1 MRLFFIVISLGFM
14 SLYLAQPSLQNNNWM
29 FGATAVGPGV
39 TPAPGPSLNFTNCNP
54 IVENDSPGA
63 QFEGQTAISNSQTGD
78 LLFYSSG
85 SQVRNALGQIMP
97 GGNLV
102 GTSNSISQNLIVKKP
117 GSSNLY
123 YLFTPETQAGIII
136 STTNPGINGFS
147 YTLIDMSLAGGLG
160 AVVSNGNLLQPFEN
174 CEMVTGVYHD
184 NGQDIWIIGH
194 KYGSNTFFAYLLTSA
209 GINPTPIYSSVGP
222 TIITN
227 GTSNYANSNYD
238 AVGELKA
245 SPDGTKLAFT
255 TFYNGYTCLFNFD
268 KTNGVVSNP
277 IPLNLGSAGYGTSFS
292 QDNSKLYFSRVDA
305 TQGGVSFL
313 NNGSIVQFDISVLSQ
328 AAIQASMYVVFSST
342 TGFRSLKLGPNGKLY
357 AARTTLV
364 SGGNGASYLA
374 VINNPNLAGAACNFV
389 NDGVFIGANKG
400 RWGLNNV
407 IEDFYTCV
415 DFNFTLGPDVYK
427 CPGASVTLSAPPN
440 QGTYLWNNGA
450 STANLTVTQ
459 PGTYWVTV
467 TGPSGSGS
475 DTIVVSNY
483 PTPTVNIIGATG
495 VCPGNTTTL
504 LSSPNFVTYQWS
516 NGQQTPNITVGPG
529 TYWLTATN
537 SNGCVAT
544 DTFTLLEWPTPLIS
558 ILGNTNVCAG
568 YTTELSV
575 NSALSNFQWNNGLQ
589 SQNIVVGPGTYWLTA
604 ADANGCIATDT
615 FTVEQWPNPV
625 INILGNTTVCT
636 GYTTELTV
644 SAAFTNYQW
653 SNGAQTQNINV
664 GPGTYFL
671 TTTDANGC
679 MANDTITVSESPN
692 PVISVLGNTY
702 VCAGQQVL
710 FQANPGFS
718 SYQWSN
724 GQNTAAIYLGAGT
737 YSLTVVDSLGCQAS
751 QEVTV
756 IESAPTAEITS
767 SVVQA
772 YSNNPIELQSTS
784 TPGLFPITS
793 WNWSFGDGSFS
804 ELENPIQSYT
814 QAGNYTITLV
824 VTDEFGCTDTASY
837 VIVFDPDFVFY
848 IPNSFTPDGDG
859 INQIF
864 LPVFSGGIDAAN
876 YQMLIF
882 NRWGEIIFESQDPT
896 IGWDASF
903 SLNGNPCQAGTYT
916 YVVSFKVPS
925 SSEQKTISGHVNL
938 IR

>member
-1 MRLFFIVISLGFM
+1 MRLFFLAFALGFM

-85 SQVRNALGQIMP
+85 SQVRNSQGQIMP

-117 GSSNLY
+117 GSSTLY
-123 YLFTPETQAGIII
+123 YLFTPETQAGAII
-136 STTNPGINGFS
+136 STTNPGLNGFS
-147 YTLIDMSLAGGLG
+147 YSIIDMSLAGGLG
-160 AVVSNGNLLQPFEN
+160 AVVSSGNLLQPFQN
-174 CEMVTGVYHD
+174 CEMVTGVYHP

-194 KYGSNTFFAYLLTSA
+194 KFGNNTFFAYLLTPS
-209 GINPTPIYSSVGP
+209 GINPTPVYSNVGP
-222 TIITN
+222 SIVTP

-245 SPDGTKLAFT
+245 SPDGSKLAFT
-255 TFYNGYTCLFNFD
+255 TFYNSYTCLFQFNS
-268 KTNGVVSNP
+268 TNGVVSNP
-277 IPLNLGSAGYGTSFS
+277 IPLSLGPNSAGYGTSFS
-292 QDNSKLYFSRVDA
+292 QDNSKLYFSRVDP

-313 NNGSIVQFDISVLSQ
+313 PNGAIIQFDISTYSQ
-328 AAIQASMYVVFSST
+328 AAIQASYYVVYSSP
-342 TGFRSLKLGPNGKLY
+342 TGFRSLKLGPDGKLY
-357 AARTTLV
+357 AARTTLT

-374 VINNPNLAGAACNFV
+374 VINNPNQAGPGCNFV
-389 NDGVFIGANKG
+389 NDGIFIGANKG

-407 IEDFYTCV
+407 IEDFYTCNN
-415 DFNFTLGPDVYK
+415 FNFTLGPNINK
-427 CPGASVTLSAPPN
+427 CPGASVTLVAPSN
-440 QGTYLWNNGA
+440 QSTYLWNTGA
-450 STANLTVTQ
+450 TTANLTVIQ

-483 PTPTVNIIGATG
+483 PTPSVNIIGATG
-495 VCPGNTTTL
+495 VCPGNTATL
-504 LSSPNFVTYQWS
+504 LSSPNFATYQWS
-516 NGQQTPNITVGPG
+516 NGQQTQNINVGPG

-537 SNGCVAT
+537 S
-544 DTFTLLEWPTPLIS
+544 
-558 ILGNTNVCAG
+558 
-568 YTTELSV
+568 
-575 NSALSNFQWNNGLQ
+575 
-589 SQNIVVGPGTYWLTA
+589 
-604 ADANGCIATDT
+604 NGCIATDT

-625 INILGNTTVCT
+625 MNILGNTFVCA
-636 GYTTELTV
+636 GYTTELSV
-644 SAAFTNYQW
+644 STAFTNYQW
-653 SNGAQTQNINV
+653 SNGQQTQNINV
-664 GPGTYFL
+664 GPGTYWL
-671 TTTDANGC
+671 NTTDANGC
-679 MANDTITVSESPN
+679 VANDTVTVVESPN
-692 PVISVLGNTY
+692 PVISILGNTY
-702 VCAGQQVL
+702 VCTGQQV
-710 FQANPGFS
+710 FFEANPGFT
-718 SYQWSN
+718 SYQWTN
-724 GQNTAAIYLGAGT
+724 GQNTAAVYLGAGT
-737 YSLTVVDSLGCQAS
+737 YSLTVTDSLGCQAS

-756 IESAPTAEITS
+756 IESSPTAEITS
-767 SVVQA
+767 SIAQA
-772 YSNNPIELQSTS
+772 YTNGPIQLQSTS
-784 TPGLFPITS
+784 TPGLFALTS
-793 WNWSFGDGSFS
+793 WYWDFDDGSFS
-804 ELENPIQSYT
+804 NLENPLYT
-814 QAGNYTITLV
+814 FAEAGIYSVTMV
-824 VTDEFGCTDTASY
+824 VTDELGCTDTASY
-837 VIVFDPDFVFY
+837 IIEFDPDFVFY
-848 IPNSFTPDGDG
+848 IPNSFTPDGDR

-925 SSEQKTISGHVNL
+925 LSEQKTISGHVNL